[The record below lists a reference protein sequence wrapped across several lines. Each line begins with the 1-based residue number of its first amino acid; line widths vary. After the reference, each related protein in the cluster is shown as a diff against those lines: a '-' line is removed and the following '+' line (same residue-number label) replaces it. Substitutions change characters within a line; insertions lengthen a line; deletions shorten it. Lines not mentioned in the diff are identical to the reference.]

1 MMQQQRSG
9 GMQQSQDQYD
19 YVGIPLEPPQPKSY
33 VIYDDEEEY
42 GPSTAE
48 IIANQSQDYVD
59 EKLAEYQMTI
69 LQLQGK
75 CFHFKKHNLSIG
87 KINSATIITKNC
99 LYLT

>member
-1 MMQQQRSG
+1 MSHAYEAQQYARQQPPSLAQQQQQRP
-9 GMQQSQDQYD
+9 QSQNQYD
-19 YVGIPLEPPQPKSY
+19 YVGVPLEPPQPKSY

-75 CFHFKKHNLSIG
+75 
-87 KINSATIITKNC
+87 
-99 LYLT
+99 